1 MKFKHIALMS
11 LALAASF
18 SSCSDYLE
26 QEPPSSLP
34 SDGFFTS
41 EAKVKAAADQF
52 YGDVLPGHANW
63 SYGLYA
69 GDVNTDNQIN
79 WNGDGKFATGLWK
92 TANDNGNW
100 SWNNIRNI
108 NYQLNSILE
117 AQKAGKISGSEAII
131 NQYIGEIYFM
141 RAYCYFDMLQKWGDL
156 PIVTE
161 AFPDNEEIL
170 VAANKR
176 QPCNEVARFIMEDLD
191 KAISLMQDGFDKNH
205 TRISP
210 DAARLFKSR
219 VALYEDFDMLQK
231 WGDLPIVTEAFPD
244 NEEILVAANKRQP
257 CNEVARFIMED
268 LDKAISLMQDGF
280 DKNHTRISPDA
291 ARLFK
296 SRVALYEGSWLTYFA
311 GTAFVPNGEG
321 WPGKA
326 KEYNANYQ
334 YPTGSVDA
342 EAKYF
347 LQESAKAAEMVADK
361 YKDQLMVNTG
371 TIPQKEGDPQN
382 PYFNIW
388 GTTDMSGTPEVI
400 LWRQY
405 SKELGVVNN
414 VEVGVQHGD
423 FGVGL
428 TRSMVEGY
436 VMKDGKPIYN
446 SAYTYSDQT
455 IADVATNR
463 DPRLTIFLKV
473 PGQKNV
479 FKNMSAPEDHYVIDE
494 PYPTITTRNAE
505 NDYSTG
511 YAIRKGGTFDK
522 ANTGNGNC
530 YNAAEIFRATEALL
544 NYMEAEYML
553 TNSLSG
559 KVLEYWKDVRKA
571 AGFTGDA
578 VNPQVTIDAT
588 EMSKETADWGSYSA
602 GKQLTDKILY
612 NIRRERRCE
621 LISEGLRGMDLQRW
635 RSYDQLMTTPA
646 HMEGIHLWNT
656 PMQSWYNNLNADGSS
671 NANVSSSSL
680 SEYYRPLEV
689 NMTATNSYK
698 DGFTWHMAHYLQ
710 PLPIKQFLLTASDYS
725 SVEKSPLY
733 QNPYWPTSAGQSAEK

>member
-79 WNGDGKFATGLWK
+79 WYGDSKFATGLWK

-191 KAISLMQDGFDKNH
+191 KAISLMQD
-205 TRISP
+205 
-210 DAARLFKSR
+210 
-219 VALYEDFDMLQK
+219 V
-231 WGDLPIVTEAFPD
+231 
-244 NEEILVAANKRQP
+244 
-257 CNEVARFIMED
+257 
-268 LDKAISLMQDGF
+268 F

-321 WPGKA
+321 WPGKS

-405 SKELGVVNN
+405 SKELSVVNN
-414 VEVGVQHGD
+414 VEVAIQHGD
-423 FGVGL
+423 LGVGL

-479 FKNMSAPEDHYVIDE
+479 FKNMSASEDHYVIDE

-588 EMSKETADWGSYSA
+588 DMSKETADWGSYSA
-602 GKQLTDKILY
+602 GKQLTDKTLY